1 MALDLFYRVKS
12 FISSNTLEFISD
24 NVKQIF
30 EYIGMS
36 GHITNLYGTGRPES
50 GSEHI
55 FAKKIESLI
64 NVPHGIA
71 VSLGI
76 ILMSIMQ
83 ERDVD
88 EIIDI
93 IKTIKVL
100 DRCEEYGINRSIIEK
115 SLLTV
120 MPRNERY
127 TIVNRFYNNNEYKI
141 EKLQLFYQKIN
152 IKDEKY
158 DFN

>member
-1 MALDLFYRVKS
+1 MY
-12 FISSNTLEFISD
+12 
-24 NVKQIF
+24 
-30 EYIGMS
+30 
-36 GHITNLYGTGRPES
+36 
-50 GSEHI
+50 
-55 FAKKIESLI
+55 
-64 NVPHGIA
+64 
-71 VSLGI
+71 
-76 ILMSIMQ
+76 
-83 ERDVD
+83 
-88 EIIDI
+88 I
-93 IKTIKVL
+93 IKKIKVL